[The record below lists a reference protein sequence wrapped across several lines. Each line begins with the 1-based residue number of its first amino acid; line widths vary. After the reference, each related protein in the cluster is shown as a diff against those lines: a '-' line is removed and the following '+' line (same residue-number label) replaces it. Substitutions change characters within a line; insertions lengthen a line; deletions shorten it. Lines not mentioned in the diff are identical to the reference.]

1 MKILALG
8 DVTSPSAAEY
18 LSNTLWDFRRKNKI
32 DFVVVNGE
40 NASFITGASPDIL
53 KKLISAG
60 ADAVTG
66 GNHTLAN
73 QASYKFLEESA
84 CCLRPVNY
92 PADVPGKGYTILD
105 AAGYRLMVINALG
118 CVNMPV
124 YPDNPFYSVERILK
138 REEGKYDFSI
148 LDFHAEATS
157 EKVAMGMYLDGRV
170 TAVVGTHTHIQTA
183 DERIL
188 PQGTG
193 FLTDVGMTGAQES
206 VIGVKYQQSVSYFRG
221 ELGPRFESSDL
232 DCALLGAIF
241 DIDEKTGRCQKV
253 QRVNI
258 R

>member
-118 CVNMPV
+118 CVNMPA
-124 YPDNPFYSVERILK
+124 YPNNPFYSIERVLK

-148 LDFHAEATS
+148 LDFHAEATG
-157 EKVAMGMYLDGRV
+157 EKLAMGYAFDGRINIIY
-170 TAVVGTHTHIQTA
+170 GTHTHIPTA
-183 DERIL
+183 DEQVL
-188 PQGTG
+188 PKGSGYITDIGMCGESGGVLGMDSSVVVERMRLGIPKRFSAASGAVRAQGAVFTLDAGTG
-193 FLTDVGMTGAQES
+193 
-206 VIGVKYQQSVSYFRG
+206 
-221 ELGPRFESSDL
+221 
-232 DCALLGAIF
+232 
-241 DIDEKTGRCQKV
+241 
-253 QRVNI
+253 RVTEVH
-258 R
+258 RVVF